1 MAFRPRLLPLVIV
14 ASVLLLGV
22 KAADLWSGGGAAI
35 ATAWAQ
41 AGSTPEKTADKPA
54 AAAPD
59 ATAAAAPADTP
70 KPAPNAPAAA
80 RDATPLPAS
89 PSVPASSNAQAAGGS
104 ANARAASAAHDP
116 LLMSPAEIELLQHLS
131 ERRTELDKRAAGL
144 RDQEVLMQA
153 AEKRIEER
161 IAKLQALEQT
171 IDGSA
176 QKLDDE
182 DDARVK
188 SLVHIY
194 EAMKPAE
201 AARIFEQLDLP
212 VLLNVVEHMRETKAA
227 SILAGMDPAKAK
239 TVTMALAER
248 RAQQAQGQA
257 PAAIKAA
264 APASAPAAAR

>member
-1 MAFRPRLLPLVIV
+1 MAPRLRLLPIVIV
-14 ASVLLLGV
+14 AAVLLLGIKV
-22 KAADLWSGGGAAI
+22 ADLLDGDGAAAI

-41 AGSTPEKTADKPA
+41 SGSASDKSAAPPADKPA
-54 AAAPD
+54 D
-59 ATAAAAPADTP
+59 KVGEAAPAV
-70 KPAPNAPAAA
+70 AA
-80 RDATPLPAS
+80 
-89 PSVPASSNAQAAGGS
+89 PSVPAPASGETPRAAADASPASTSPAGGATPS
-104 ANARAASAAHDP
+104 TPAAPRDP
-116 LLMSPAEIELLQHLS
+116 LLMSPAEIDVLQHLS

-161 IAKLQALEQT
+161 IAKLQALEQS

-176 QKLDDE
+176 QKQEDE

-201 AARIFEQLDLP
+201 AARIFEQLEMP

-227 SILAGMDPAKAK
+227 SILAAMDPGKAK
-239 TVTMALAER
+239 SVTMALADR
-248 RAQQAQGQA
+248 RAQMQGQA
-257 PAAIKAA
+257 IAGQKTSVQANAQTSPPAH
-264 APASAPAAAR
+264 